1 MGWVCRKYIPTL
13 YTSYFPTDKYPYPKT
28 KPLTRFLSISGVNI
42 PKIA

>member
-1 MGWVCRKYIPTL
+1 MVWVWVKYIPTL
-13 YTSYFPTDKYPYPKT
+13 YTTYFPTDKYPYPKT